1 MSFYSKP
8 WHSRIII
15 VFVAVKEKIPVVDV
29 DGSYVYQ
36 KHKSLAESGR
46 SIVVVSTKIAMQ
58 VRTTVYCS
66 TDICQTKQRNGWQPG

>member
-8 WHSRIII
+8 WHSHIII

-36 KHKSLAESGR
+36 KHKSLPESGR
-46 SIVVVSTKIAMQ
+46 SIVVVSTKIAIQ
-58 VRTTVYCS
+58 FTVQLTFVRPN
-66 TDICQTKQRNGWQPG
+66 KEMGGNPAN